1 MPIYEYACQSCGE
14 HFDKLIR
21 SISRIPP
28 EIICP
33 ACQSKEVQRIIS
45 TPAIHTG
52 RAGSESA
59 STDAHDTTPANPP
72 VFGRK
77 ELQAA
82 QEKKRQL
89 RESVIH
95 GED

>member
-1 MPIYEYACQSCGE
+1 MPIYEYACQTCGE

-21 SISRIPP
+21 SINQTTP

-33 ACQSKEVQRIIS
+33 ACQSKDVQRIIS
-45 TPAIHTG
+45 PPAIHTG

-59 STDAHDTTPANPP
+59 SAETLDTTPSPPP

-89 RESVIH
+89 RERVIH

>member
-1 MPIYEYACQSCGE
+1 MRGLEQPLLQVLLQARC
-14 HFDKLIR
+14 IR
-21 SISRIPP
+21 LR
-28 EIICP
+28 
-33 ACQSKEVQRIIS
+33 RL
-45 TPAIHTG
+45 AIHTG
-52 RAGSESA
+52 RAGSDSA
-59 STDAHDTTPANPP
+59 SAETLDTTLSPPP

-89 RESVIH
+89 RERVIH